1 MARPFWFRPLRVIEK
16 TSESIAKAAAHGEP
30 LEMLLRK
37 GVESVLEA
45 LNADRAGIWVE
56 DAVGSAVW
64 RGQVAQTEN
73 LRPRIE
79 ASDVNAFE
87 TFPAEFFEI
96 SFPLEFFAPVFPAGP
111 REFFDSVSMA
121 VGMPLKVDG
130 NVFGALLAGS
140 TSPGKLAG
148 RAVVENIASEIAV
161 SLYANRAREERG
173 RMHRGLHLGEA
184 LASFAGVESGV
195 DLDQYQLQS
204 RLVQAEKMAA
214 VGQLAS
220 GAAHELNNPLTS
232 IMGYAQILLH
242 KTGGRQEEARMIFD
256 EAERARRIVR
266 SLLFLAR
273 PEAPERTRVNVNE
286 IVERTIGLRSYELK
300 LHNIEV
306 RRELDK
312 HLPETFANP
321 HQIQQL
327 VLNLLVNA
335 EQAVGENGGISVI
348 RVRTRSVSADHLRIE
363 ISDSGPG
370 VSPGIASRIFDP
382 FFTTKPEGTGTGLGL
397 AIVRSIAE
405 QQGGK
410 VWFENLPAGGAKFT
424 AELAIVSVPE
434 GADSRREKITVGGAN
449 RLPAARILV
458 VEDEPT
464 VAQLIADVLREDGH
478 RVETVLDSQEALL
491 RVMRTQY
498 DLIICDLRMP
508 RLDGPAFY
516 DALVRARSK
525 SRHRILFITGDTLGP
540 HTLEFLQTHHLPY
553 LAKPFL
559 VEELKLSAYRALETS
574 AGHSVEA
581 HG

>member
-1 MARPFWFRPLRVIEK
+1 MGRPFWFRPLRVIEK
-16 TSESIAKAAAHGEP
+16 PSESIAKAAAHGEP

-37 GVESVLEA
+37 GVESMLEA
-45 LNADRAGIWVE
+45 LNADRAGVWAE
-56 DAVGSAVW
+56 DAEGSAVW
-64 RGQVAQTEN
+64 HGQVAQTDN

-79 ASDVNAFE
+79 ASDVNALE
-87 TFPAEFFEI
+87 VFPAEFFEM
-96 SFPLEFFAPVFPAGP
+96 SVPLEFFAPVFPAGP
-111 REFFDSVSMA
+111 REFFDSISMA
-121 VGMPLKVDG
+121 VGMPLKIDG
-130 NVFGALLAGS
+130 NVVGALLAGS
-140 TSPGKLAG
+140 TSSGKLAG
-148 RAVVENIASEIAV
+148 REVVENIASEIAV
-161 SLYANRAREERG
+161 SLYANRARER
-173 RMHRGLHLGEA
+173 RDRIHRGLRLRED
-184 LASFAGVESGV
+184 LTSFARAKFGVEMSA
-195 DLDQYQLQS
+195 QRQL
-204 RLVQAEKMAA
+204 QAEKMAT

-220 GAAHELNNPLTS
+220 SAAHELNNPLTS

-242 KTGGRQEEARMIFD
+242 KTGGRQEEARMIFG

-266 SLLFLAR
+266 NLLFVAR
-273 PEAPERTRVNVNE
+273 PEAPERTRVNINE
-286 IVERTIGLRSYELK
+286 IVERTIELRSYELK

-306 RRELDK
+306 RRELDDQ
-312 HLPETFANP
+312 LPETLGNP

-335 EQAVGENGGISVI
+335 EQAIAENGGKPVI
-348 RVRTRSVSADHLRIE
+348 HVRTRSFSSAHLRIE

-370 VSPGIASRIFDP
+370 VPPEIAPRIFDP

-410 VWFENLPAGGAKFT
+410 VWFENLPPGGAKFT
-424 AELAIVSVPE
+424 AELPIVGVPKGE
-434 GADSRREKITVGGAN
+434 DNRRDKITVGTGN

-478 RVETVLDSQEALL
+478 RVEMVLDSQEGLR

-525 SRHRILFITGDTLGP
+525 SRHRILFITGDALGP

-574 AGHSVEA
+574 AGQSVEA